1 MNKTMNKKML
11 SFKDKDVKEI
21 KIKMLREGI
30 GEMQ

>member
-1 MNKTMNKKML
+1 MNKKML